1 MGRGSKKRW
10 RDLSRRK
17 RGAIVGSG
25 VVQLILLV
33 VALADLWRRP
43 PEHLNGPK
51 PLWLAVSLVNFV
63 GPLAYFA
70 FGRRRSAGATRKTA

>member
-1 MGRGSKKRW
+1 MSRGSKKRW
-10 RDLSRRK
+10 RELSQRQ

-25 VVQLILLV
+25 AVQLILLV

-43 PEHLNGPK
+43 SDQVNGPK

-63 GPLAYFA
+63 GPLAYFG
-70 FGRRRSAGATRKTA
+70 FGRRR

>member
-1 MGRGSKKRW
+1 VSRGSKKRW
-10 RDLSRRK
+10 SELSQRQ

-33 VALADLWRRP
+33 VALADLRRRP
-43 PEHLNGPK
+43 PDQVNGPK
-51 PLWLAVSLVNFV
+51 PLWLAISFVNFV

-70 FGRRRSAGATRKTA
+70 FGRKR

>member
-1 MGRGSKKRW
+1 VSRGSKKRW
-10 RDLSRRK
+10 SELSQRQ

-33 VALADLWRRP
+33 VALADLRRRP
-43 PEHLNGPK
+43 PDQVNGPK

-63 GPLAYFA
+63 GPLAYLA
-70 FGRRRSAGATRKTA
+70 FGRKR